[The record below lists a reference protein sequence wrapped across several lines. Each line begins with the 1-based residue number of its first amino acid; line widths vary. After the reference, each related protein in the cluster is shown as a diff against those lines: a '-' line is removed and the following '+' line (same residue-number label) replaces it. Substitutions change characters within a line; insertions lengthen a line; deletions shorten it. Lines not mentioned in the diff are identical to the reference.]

1 MGHTVR
7 RDGRPGAVQRPGV
20 SPPQLAVVCGY
31 RNAVVLNDATPVGW
45 VMAPAGLLAA
55 LAVR

>member
-20 SPPQLAVVCGY
+20 SPPQLAVVYGY
-31 RNAVVLNDATPVGW
+31 RNAVVLNDATPVG
-45 VMAPAGLLAA
+45 
-55 LAVR
+55 